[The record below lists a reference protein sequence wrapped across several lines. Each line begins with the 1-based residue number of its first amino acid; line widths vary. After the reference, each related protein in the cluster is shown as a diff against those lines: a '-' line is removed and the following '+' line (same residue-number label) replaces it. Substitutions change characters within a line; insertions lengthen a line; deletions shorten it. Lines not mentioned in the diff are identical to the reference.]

1 MREDIW
7 SKARVKNIKNYYF
20 LIDTVVRYILI
31 VIIPYIGFLLL
42 NKNFLEIIKD
52 SKIEFKEFLSFI
64 KIVFNLS
71 SDASF
76 ITIIF
81 IVFNMFFSAY
91 IAFKFIQKKCPFIIS
106 DNIYIRLNEKKD
118 SIKLTYRVF
127 NTNYKLEKLINVY
140 KSLELL
146 KVEEGKKV
154 IVVQKLSMGN
164 ENNRPILEIC
174 TNSSSEIKSMDLHE
188 DLYKILNKK
197 IEENVDN
204 EKINEKFLFRAV
216 VTAQSTINGQ
226 VYTAVKYFSLK
237 NLLIEDYEQFFEV
250 KYDDYEP
257 KYYKVKK
264 DKFNLRKKHKDN
276 DYTIIK
282 KIIKDLDV
290 RAFKGTIGYITLYC
304 NNIKES
310 REFYEKYFGAK
321 GNIVP
326 IEDEYF
332 SSCILNFKEGT
343 KIKLVVFDNSK
354 IKSSAPMVSSLSFS
368 FGSKEKIQSLI
379 NQLIKDGYIL
389 ENFIQE
395 TGDGYFEAYISDPF
409 GNKIEIRV

>member
-52 SKIEFKEFLSFI
+52 FKIEFKEFLSFI

-154 IVVQKLSMGN
+154 IVVQKLSIGN

-197 IEENVDN
+197 IGENLDN
-204 EKINEKFLFRAV
+204 EEINEKFLFRAV

-276 DYTIIK
+276 DYKIII
-282 KIIKDLDV
+282 KIIKDLDL
-290 RAFKGTIGYITLYC
+290 RAFKGTIEYITLYC

-354 IKSSAPMVSSLSFS
+354 MNSSAFMVSSLSFS
-368 FGSKEKIQSLI
+368 FGSKEKVQSLI
-379 NQLIKDGYIL
+379 NQLIKDEYSL

-395 TGDGYFEAYISDPF
+395 TGNGCLETYILDPF
-409 GNKIEIRV
+409 KNIIEIRV